1 MSNNCFH
8 CLNKPG
14 VNVMDCD
21 QTRTLTP
28 VGDGRWV
35 IAGSCNGGVELYR
48 EEVMGED
55 VAVIGYAVE

>member
-1 MSNNCFH
+1 
-8 CLNKPG
+8 
-14 VNVMDCD
+14 MDCD